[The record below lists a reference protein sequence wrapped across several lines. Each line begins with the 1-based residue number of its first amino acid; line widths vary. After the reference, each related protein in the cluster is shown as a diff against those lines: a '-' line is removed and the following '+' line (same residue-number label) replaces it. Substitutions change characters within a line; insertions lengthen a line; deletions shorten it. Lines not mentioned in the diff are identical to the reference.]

1 MKKGTLMITILLAS
15 LGCILIVLSIIFLYQ
30 GNYGSNDKILETKK
44 ELEEAKKEIQ
54 KLSNKLNSSQSGI
67 ELNETSK
74 KIASFK
80 EKGINYPIVEI
91 TDIDLGIDEGI
102 DHKNKKV
109 HRLMYNHQIRFY
121 LFNVGKNSLKDVIF
135 SVKDIYNYS
144 LDVKKRS
151 SVIGHNDNVGDDL
164 KNQEIGAYENFE
176 VNTLNLKSRRLI
188 YASTLPSSYGTGDY
202 TYHIVVEW
210 KEGFYQMNVK
220 ITEKEGQLSY
230 KIDYFDVNGN
240 PIDL

>member
-30 GNYGSNDKILETKK
+30 GNHGSNDKISETKK
-44 ELEEAKKEIQ
+44 ELDEAKKEIQ
-54 KLSNKLNSSQSGI
+54 KLSNKLNSNQTGL
-67 ELNETSK
+67 EFNDAPK
-74 KIASFK
+74 KNAPYK
-80 EKGINYPIVEI
+80 LKGINFPIVEI
-91 TDIDLGIDEGI
+91 TDIDLGIDEGV

-144 LDVKKRS
+144 LDIKKRS

-188 YASTLPSSYGTGDY
+188 YASTLPSSFGTGEY

-220 ITEKEGQLSY
+220 ITEEDGKLAY
-230 KIDYFDVNGN
+230 KIDYFDVDGN
-240 PIDL
+240 PIEL